1 MQGDSPKSII
11 EEAFRRHLAVAEGT
25 LREVLPVAQKAADML
40 LEVVKKGGKILVC
53 GNGGSAADAQ
63 HFAGEWVCR
72 YKDDRKPL
80 AAIALT
86 VDTSALTAIGNDYG
100 FENVFSRQ
108 VEALGNAGDAFVAFT
123 TSGKSPNILRAM
135 ETAKKR
141 GLKIIVLTG
150 AKGKDLKSIADAAI
164 IVPSEETA
172 RIQEV
177 HEIIYHAWCE
187 AIDLGLSAGGKK

>member
-1 MQGDSPKSII
+1 MNDNGQNSII
-11 EEAFRRHLAVAEGT
+11 EEAFRRHARVTAESLAQ
-25 LREVLPVAQKAADML
+25 LLPEAQKAAEMF
-40 LEVVKKGGKILVC
+40 LEVIKNSGKILVC

-72 YKDDRKPL
+72 YKSDRRPL

-100 FENVFSRQ
+100 FEDVFSRQ
-108 VEALGNAGDAFVAFT
+108 VEALGAPGDALVAFT
-123 TSGKSPNILRAM
+123 TSGESPNVLRAI
-135 ETAKKR
+135 EKAKKK
-141 GLKIIVLTG
+141 GMKIIALTG
-150 AKGKDLKSIADAAI
+150 EKGKDLKNIADAAI

-187 AIDLGLSAGGKK
+187 AIDLGLSAGSEK